1 MSRIIILVLAGLVA
15 LTMPGLSAAGDDQA
29 ARLSRDEEEVGFVL
43 VSDDDAGDGTDS
55 GTNGMTGSKDSL
67 DTADRSRSKDRSGD
81 KTGERNRPD
90 RSRSLDRSRDS
101 TTGHSPGTTTN

>member
-15 LTMPGLSAAGDDQA
+15 VTMPGLSAAGDDHQ
-29 ARLSRDEEEVGFVL
+29 ARLSRDDEEFGLVL
-43 VSDDDAGDGTDS
+43 AVDDDGDDTDT
-55 GTNGMTGSKDSL
+55 GNTGNTGSKDSL
-67 DTADRSRSKDRSGD
+67 DTADRSRSKDRSRD

-101 TTGHSPGTTTN
+101 TTGHSGGTTTN